1 MPRYLSQIT
10 GADTQLLGIE
20 SNVAVKVMK
29 TIDSI
34 EKQIIEFA
42 AAAAVLSIALWE
54 LAQITARMEHGFV
67 GVLATTEIISQCR
80 RQLVGLAVLAN
91 G

>member
-1 MPRYLSQIT
+1 MPCYLSQIT

-34 EKQIIEFA
+34 EKQIIELA
-42 AAAAVLSIALWE
+42 AAAAVLSIALGTGSDKC
-54 LAQITARMEHGFV
+54 AHGAWLRWCF
-67 GVLATTEIISQCR
+67 R
-80 RQLVGLAVLAN
+80 HN
-91 G
+91 